1 MTAMQ
6 MTTKVRPWWLLLV
19 NGILAVLIGGIL
31 LWSPVKT
38 KANTYML
45 LVSVLGFYWLFRGIF
60 EIVHLFV
67 DRSAWGWKLF
77 MGIVG
82 IMAGS
87 YVLMYPVAAGVILPK
102 TFVLVLGIWGLI
114 EGVVLLIMAFN
125 GGGWGAGILGGLAI
139 IFGIALMVNYSTP
152 GMGLSFLWVASIFA
166 VVGGVFMIIQSF
178 RERSLV
184 SSSPAPVAE
193 ESEPTVAKSKA
204 K

>member
-38 KANTYML
+38 KVNTYML

-60 EIVHLFV
+60 EIVHLYV
-67 DRSAWGWKLF
+67 DRTGWGWKLF
-77 MGIVG
+77 MGVVG
-82 IMAGS
+82 ILAGS
-87 YVLMYPVAAGVILPK
+87 YILMYPVASGVILPK

-152 GMGLSFLWVASIFA
+152 GMGLSFLWVASLFA

-178 RERSLV
+178 RERASV
-184 SSSPAPVAE
+184 SSS
-193 ESEPTVAKSKA
+193 ESHLTDTPEQIASVKKPK
-204 K
+204 

>member
-38 KANTYML
+38 KVNTYML

-60 EIVHLFV
+60 EIVHLYV
-67 DRSAWGWKLF
+67 DHSAWGWKLF
-77 MGIVG
+77 MGVVG

-87 YVLMYPVAAGVILPK
+87 YILMYPVASGVILPK
-102 TFVLVLGIWGLI
+102 TFVLVLGIWGLV
-114 EGVVLLIMAFN
+114 EGVILLIMAFN

-139 IFGIALMVNYSTP
+139 IFGIGLMVNYSTP

-166 VVGGVFMIIQSF
+166 VVGGVFMIIQAF
-178 RERSLV
+178 RERGSV
-184 SSSPAPVAE
+184 SSAESQIADAPEQIASVKK
-193 ESEPTVAKSKA
+193 PK
-204 K
+204 

>member
-6 MTTKVRPWWLLLV
+6 MNTQSRPWWLLLV
-19 NGILAVLIGGIL
+19 SGILAVVIGGVL

-38 KANTYML
+38 KVNTYML
-45 LVSVLGFYWLFRGIF
+45 LVSLLGFYWLFRGIF
-60 EIVHLFV
+60 EIVYLFT

-82 IMAGS
+82 ILAGS
-87 YVLMYPVAAGVILPK
+87 YIIMYPIATGLVLPK
-102 TFVLVLGIWGLI
+102 TFVLVLGIWGLM
-114 EGVVLLIMAFN
+114 EGLILLIMAFN
-125 GGGWGAGILGGLAI
+125 GGGWGAGILGALAI
-139 IFGIALMVNYSTP
+139 IFGIALVVNYSTP

-166 VVGGVFMIIQSF
+166 VVGGVVMIVQAF

-184 SSSPAPVAE
+184 SPSASPVTDGP
-193 ESEPTVAKSKA
+193 EPSAAKSKA

>member
-19 NGILAVLIGGIL
+19 NGILAVIIGGIL

-60 EIVHLFV
+60 EIVHLYV
-67 DRSAWGWKLF
+67 DRTAWGWKLF

-82 IMAGS
+82 ILAGS
-87 YVLMYPVAAGVILPK
+87 YILMYPVASGVILPK

-139 IFGIALMVNYSTP
+139 IFGVALMVNYSTP

-166 VVGGVFMIIQSF
+166 VVGGVTMIVQAF
-178 RERSLV
+178 RERAMVPPSM
-184 SSSPAPVAE
+184 SPVTDAPDPSA
-193 ESEPTVAKSKA
+193 TQKKA

>member
-19 NGILAVLIGGIL
+19 NGILAVVIGGIL

-38 KANTYML
+38 KVNTYML

-60 EIVHLFV
+60 EIVHLYV
-67 DRSAWGWKLF
+67 DHSAWGWKLF

-87 YVLMYPVAAGVILPK
+87 YILMYPVASGVILPK

-139 IFGIALMVNYSTP
+139 IFGGALVVSYSTP

-166 VVGGVFMIIQSF
+166 VVGGVTMIVQAF
-178 RERSLV
+178 RERAVAAPSA
-184 SSSPAPVAE
+184 SPVADG
-193 ESEPTVAKSKA
+193 SEATVTKNKV